1 MSRSIFTEEQRQWFL
16 ANQEYKQAIQ
26 VADEMNQIFGLS
38 LSAKQIREYR
48 KSHRI
53 KSNFNSSLLK
63 TIDNKWNKKTLEQ
76 MQNTMFKVNRSPHN
90 TSAVGTVKKIRT
102 GTYYYWMVKVDDKP
116 YAAKNENWIQ
126 LHRVLYQI
134 YHSCKLNEE
143 DVIIF
148 ADGNRDNV
156 SENNLVKISKATRM
170 RMNNLNRITDNSD
183 VTKSYVNLTNLELAI
198 SKKKRKNK

>member
-16 ANQEYKQAIQ
+16 ANQEHKQAIQ

-38 LSAKQIREYR
+38 LSAKQIREDR

-76 MQNTMFKVNRSPHN
+76 MQNTMFKVNRSAHN
-90 TSAVGTVKKIRT
+90 TSAVGTVKKIRI

-143 DVIIF
+143 DVILF
-148 ADGNRDNV
+148 ADGNRDNM